1 MTQGSEPA
9 TQWLKVTEAA
19 PRLGLTLDGLRSRIK
34 RGQVTTRRG
43 NDGRLLVSVALN
55 GADHSHDQS
64 RELSPNSSG
73 TVRELSYEPAPNGSA
88 EPDHDLLS
96 DLLDARERAARAEG
110 ELAGL
115 REALVG
121 EARRSAD
128 LLASLELERARA
140 DAALAAERSRGDRL
154 AAELA
159 LARKGWL
166 ERLLEAVRRR

>member
-64 RELSPNSSG
+64 RELSPNSSE
-73 TVRELSYEPAPNGSA
+73 TVREPSHEPVLNGSA
-88 EPDHDLLS
+88 EPDHNLL
-96 DLLDARERAARAEG
+96 AAHERAARAEG

-115 REALVG
+115 REALAT
-121 EARRSAD
+121 EARRSAE
-128 LLASLELERARA
+128 LLAVQAT
-140 DAALAAERSRGDRL
+140 
-154 AAELA
+154 
-159 LARKGWL
+159 
-166 ERLLEAVRRR
+166 

>member
-64 RELSPNSSG
+64 HELSPNSSE
-73 TVRELSYEPAPNGSA
+73 TVHEPSHEPALNGSA
-88 EPDHDLLS
+88 EPDHDLFA
-96 DLLDARERAARAEG
+96 DLLAAHERAARAEG

-115 REALVG
+115 REALAT
-121 EARRSAD
+121 EARRSAE
-128 LLASLELERARA
+128 LLARA
-140 DAALAAERSRGDRL
+140 DRFEAALT
-154 AAELA
+154 

-166 ERLLEAVRRR
+166 ERVLEAVRKK